1 MKINKRK
8 GLCEGKPRWLA
19 NAIRLAS
26 TLMTPPKRGKGKQ
39 RKERS
44 YDKKTPLVL
53 IDTYWY
59 LSIIIDYYQYTS
71 VLGNRRRTI

>member
-26 TLMTPPKRGKGKQ
+26 TLMMPLKRGKGKQ
-39 RKERS
+39 GKECS
-44 YDKKTPLVL
+44 YDKKNSIGTYRYLLVL
-53 IDTYWY
+53 IDYY
-59 LSIIIDYYQYTS
+59 GHLS
-71 VLGNRRRTI
+71 VHLGLGE

>member
-26 TLMTPPKRGKGKQ
+26 TLMMPPKRGKDKQ

-44 YDKKTPLVL
+44 YDKKLH
-53 IDTYWY
+53 WY
-59 LSIIIDYYQYTS
+59 LSILIGTYQLLSTLIS
-71 VLGNRRRTI
+71 TPQSWGIEEG